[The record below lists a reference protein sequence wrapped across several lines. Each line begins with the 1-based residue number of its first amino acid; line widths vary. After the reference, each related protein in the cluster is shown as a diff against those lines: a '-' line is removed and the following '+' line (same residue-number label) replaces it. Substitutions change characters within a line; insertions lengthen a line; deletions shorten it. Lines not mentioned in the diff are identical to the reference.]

1 MLDLNTRL
9 QAIADGYTG
18 KALYAGVGWQVE
30 KGGEIISSGTSGT
43 SDEDRIT
50 PLEMD
55 AIYRIYSMTK
65 PVVSFMALILVERGQ
80 LRLSDFVMQYIP
92 AFAATRVLCE
102 GGAEP
107 PRRPM
112 TVEDLLTHR
121 SGLSYDF
128 VPWCPVAAQYKEID
142 LLNRVDKSLAEFA
155 DLLAE
160 FPLASHPGSEW
171 RYSLSTDVLARVL
184 EVASGQPL
192 DQLLEEN
199 IFAPLGMSDTGY
211 CVPQE
216 KQSRL
221 LPLFGFESIDLSFSV
236 PPPHEL
242 ALVDGEAIYPST
254 PGHKALRGGHG
265 LFSTCADY
273 CKFATMLLDGKG
285 TDGTALLSPAMHQMM
300 RANRI
305 PAHQMPLMLGPIIYS
320 GYGHCLVGRVVQDI
334 GQVMSLTVPGEF
346 GWEGAAGTYFWV
358 DPANQL
364 VGVLMTQF
372 LATYLPMRDDMRT
385 AVYASLLD

>member
-1 MLDLNTRL
+1 MHDLNEKL
-9 QAIADGYTG
+9 QAIADSYTG
-18 KALYAGVGWQVE
+18 KGLYAGVGWQVE
-30 KGGEIISSGTSGT
+30 QAGERIAGGTSGT
-43 SDEDRIT
+43 SDDDRSK
-50 PLEMD
+50 PLQAD

-65 PVVSFMALILVERGQ
+65 PVVSFMALMLVERGQ

-92 AFAATRVLCE
+92 AFGATRVLCD
-102 GGAEP
+102 GGTEV

-128 VPWCPVAAQYKEID
+128 VPWCPVAEKYKNID

-160 FPLASHPGSEW
+160 FPLASHPGTEW

-192 DQLLEEN
+192 DELLEAN
-199 IFAPLGMSDTGY
+199 IFAPLGMVDTGY
-211 CVPQE
+211 CVPPE

-221 LPLFGFESIDLSFSV
+221 LPLYGFESIDLSYSL
-236 PPPHEL
+236 PPPHKLEL
-242 ALVDGEAIYPST
+242 LDGEAIYPST

-265 LFSTCADY
+265 LFSTCSDY
-273 CKFATMLLDGKG
+273 TRFATMLLDGKAP
-285 TDGTALLSPAMHQMM
+285 DGRAMLSPAMHCLMQ
-300 RANRI
+300 ANRMS
-305 PAHQMPLMLGPIIYS
+305 AHQLPLRLGPLTYA
-320 GYGHCLVGRVVQDI
+320 GYGFNLLGRIMIDL
-334 GQVMSLTVPGEF
+334 GQAMSLTAPGEF

-358 DPANQL
+358 DPQNRL

-372 LATYLPMRDDMRT
+372 LATYLPMRDDMRS
-385 AVYASLLD
+385 AVYAALPL